1 MMASLHKQ
9 DMQRRDT
16 EENLDQ
22 LYLGEFPNSALVQ
35 SKIAADTL
43 VPTANNTSELVS

>member
-22 LYLGEFPNSALVQ
+22 LYLGEFPNSTLVQ
-35 SKIAADTL
+35 SKIAAETL